1 MSYTQFILKKE
12 KEKTAATLSG
22 EDDMITLHIL
32 LFFPS
37 LSHLH
42 YKPEGQTS
50 IHKSDASILIWR
62 AFPIPLGSPRGAIAA
77 LLPEHII
84 LRTE

>member
-1 MSYTQFILKKE
+1 
-12 KEKTAATLSG
+12 
-22 EDDMITLHIL
+22 MIALHIL
-32 LFFPS
+32 FFF

-42 YKPEGQTS
+42 YKLEGQTS

-62 AFPIPLGSPRGAIAA
+62 ASPIPLGSPRGAIAA

-84 LRTE
+84 WRTQ